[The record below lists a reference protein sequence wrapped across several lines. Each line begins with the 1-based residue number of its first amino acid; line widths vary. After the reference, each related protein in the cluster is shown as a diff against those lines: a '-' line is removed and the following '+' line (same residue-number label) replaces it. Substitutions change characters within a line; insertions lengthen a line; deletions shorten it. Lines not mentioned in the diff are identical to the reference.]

1 MESLTPP
8 EANLQRPIDQTDQ
21 TIPTE
26 NVTETTRS
34 DFSRWPILLSEKS
47 QSGLVLLGAALILG
61 ILGDGLL
68 RTPAWGIN
76 VGLWVSF
83 LFFAT
88 GALVYWRKLPVVGEG
103 RWLLGPAV
111 FLALTFA
118 WRDSLTLQCING
130 LALLVTL
137 ALMARHTLAGQ
148 LRRVG
153 ISDYVYQVT
162 QAWGQSLG
170 GFVRLCFNDIEWHEI
185 PHAAWSTPVKAVA
198 RGLLIALP
206 LLIFFGS
213 LFVSADAVFGELA
226 THAFEWL
233 FLDLFGHVFFIGL
246 FAWVSGGWLR
256 QTLLGQHEEAAGGES
271 SINSSMGIIEISVV
285 LGVLNLLFLV
295 FVVVQVG
302 HLFGGQERVIFSRGL
317 TYAEYARSG
326 FFELVA
332 VTAFVLPVLLISHYL
347 LRTENPVHER
357 IFCVLAGSLVGLL
370 FIIMLSAFQRM
381 FLYQAVYG
389 LTELR
394 LYTTAFMGWLATVF
408 VWFVLTVLRG
418 QRDRFAFGGLVSVF
432 GIVVILNGLN
442 PDALIARTNVER
454 VKTRAVF
461 DASYAMSL
469 SADAV
474 PSLVE
479 GVDKLRKKER
489 ETVARMLLI
498 RWASTREQDWRSWN
512 WSRAQARQA
521 VQANRTRLKELAAL
535 GDNAGWKEKEHETH

>member
-1 MESLTPP
+1 METLTPP
-8 EANLQRPIDQTDQ
+8 EANLQRPTDQTDQ
-21 TIPTE
+21 TTTAESFTE
-26 NVTETTRS
+26 GTGS
-34 DFSRWPILLSEKS
+34 DFSVWPITLSEKS
-47 QSGLVLLGAALILG
+47 QFGLALLGAALVLG
-61 ILGDGLL
+61 ILGNALL

-76 VGLWVSF
+76 VGLWIGF
-83 LFFAT
+83 LFLAM
-88 GALVYWRKLPVVGEG
+88 GALVYWRKMSVVGEG

-111 FLALTFA
+111 FLAFTFA
-118 WRDSLTLQCING
+118 WRDSQTLQFING

-153 ISDYVYQVT
+153 MSDYAHQIT
-162 QAWGQSLG
+162 RGWGQSLG
-170 GFVRLCFNDIEWHEI
+170 GFVRLCCNDIEWHEI
-185 PHAAWSTPVKAVA
+185 PHAAWSTPAKAIA

-226 THAFEWL
+226 THVFEWL

-256 QTLLGQHEEAAGGES
+256 HTLLGQHEEAAEGES
-271 SINSSMGIIEISVV
+271 YPNSSMGIIEISVV

-302 HLFGGQERVIFSRGL
+302 HLFGGQERVVFSRGL

-332 VTAFVLPVLLISHYL
+332 VTAFVLPVLLISHGL
-347 LRTENPVHER
+347 LRAENPVHER
-357 IFCVLAGSLVGLL
+357 IFCGLAGSLVALL
-370 FIIMLSAFQRM
+370 SVIMLSAFQRM
-381 FLYQAVYG
+381 FLYQAAYG

-394 LYTTAFMGWLATVF
+394 LYTTAFMGWLAIVF
-408 VWFVLTVLRG
+408 VWFVLMVLRG
-418 QRDRFAFGGLVSVF
+418 RRDRFAFGGLVAAF
-432 GIVVILNGLN
+432 GVVVILNGLN
-442 PDALIARTNVER
+442 PDVLIVQTNVER
-454 VKTRAVF
+454 LKTRAAF

-479 GVDKLRKKER
+479 GVAELRKKER

-521 VQANRTRLKELAAL
+521 VQANRTRLQELAAL
-535 GDNAGWKEKEHETH
+535 GDNAGWKESGT